1 MKNTEEIVKELA
13 ERAAKANGLELD
25 DLTFQRRGRK
35 ASLRVII
42 DKPQGIVSIVDCERM
57 SRDFEA
63 LLDLEDPINCGY
75 TLEVSSPGLD
85 RPLKRPSDYAKY
97 VGKLA
102 RITVKEKID
111 NRSFFVGRITKADA
125 ESVELV
131 AEGKD
136 GKIFLIQFD
145 NITKARLEVEI

>member
-25 DLTFQRRGRK
+25 DLVFQRRGRK
-35 ASLRVII
+35 ALLRVII
-42 DKPQGIVSIVDCERM
+42 DKPGGIVSLVDCEKT

-97 VGKLA
+97 VGRLA

-111 NRSFFVGRITKADA
+111 NRSFFVGRITKADE
-125 ESVELV
+125 ESVEIV
-131 AEGKD
+131 ADGKEGKV
-136 GKIFLIQFD
+136 FLIQFD